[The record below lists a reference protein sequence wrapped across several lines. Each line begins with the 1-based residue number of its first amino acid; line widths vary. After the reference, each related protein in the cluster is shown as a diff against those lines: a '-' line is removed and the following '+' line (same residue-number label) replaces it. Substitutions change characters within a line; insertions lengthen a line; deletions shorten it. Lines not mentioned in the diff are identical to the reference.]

1 MRPTQGERI
10 SRSPDAS
17 RPVKVAVIDLAKAYG
32 PVPALAGVSFEIRA
46 GEVFGLLGPNG
57 AGKTTTIESMIGLIE
72 PDTGAVE
79 ICGIDAL
86 SRPREARQKIGV
98 ALQSTGLQDKITP
111 REALTVFGAF
121 YRTPPDPRALLERFG
136 LSQSADAA
144 FDTLSGGQKQRLALA
159 LAFANNP
166 EVVFL
171 DEPTAGLDSQMR
183 RELHRHIREIR
194 DQGCSILLTTHDMD
208 EAAQLCD
215 RIAILDGGRSVANGS
230 PHDLIAASRSVISVR
245 VQTTP
250 ALGSG
255 WTAELPHARDMVCDD
270 AGPRFTTSDLNA
282 ALAELAAALD
292 AQQVQ
297 ITGLHAGRATLEDV
311 ILEITGLQP
320 RD

>member
-1 MRPTQGERI
+1 MRPTQDERPI
-10 SRSPDAS
+10 
-17 RPVKVAVIDLAKAYG
+17 KVAIRDLAKAYG
-32 PVPALAGVSFEIRA
+32 PAAAVAGVSFEIRA
-46 GEVFGLLGPNG
+46 GEIFGLLGPNG

-72 PDTGAVE
+72 LDSGAVE

-86 SRPREARQKIGV
+86 SRPQDARRKIGV

-111 REALTVFGAF
+111 REALKVFGAF
-121 YRTPPDPRALLERFG
+121 YPSPPQPPALLERFG

-144 FDTLSGGQKQRLALA
+144 FDTLSGGQRQRLALA

-183 RELHRHIREIR
+183 RELHRHIREMK
-194 DQGCSILLTTHDMD
+194 DQGCSILLTTHDME

-215 RIAILDGGRSVANGS
+215 RIAVLDGGRIVAEGS
-230 PHDLIAASRSVISVR
+230 PQDLIAASRSAISVR

-250 ALGSG
+250 ALDSD
-255 WTAELPHARDMVCDD
+255 WMANLPHARDMVRDD
-270 AGPRFTTSDLNA
+270 AGMRFTTSDLNA
-282 ALAELAAALD
+282 ALTELAAALD

-297 ITGLHAGRATLEDV
+297 ITSLHAGRATLEDV